1 MMCLRSINCSQSID
15 LCLNKSKKKKVAK
28 SKEVGYNNTKGVQDI
43 CKFMMR
49 DNFKIYYTDE
59 ENINE
64 PVR

>member
-1 MMCLRSINCSQSID
+1 MMCLQDIICSID
-15 LCLNKSKKKKVAK
+15 CSVSNKSKKKKVAK

-59 ENINE
+59 ETINE

>member
-1 MMCLRSINCSQSID
+1 MMCLQDIICSID
-15 LCLNKSKKKKVAK
+15 CSVSNKSKKKKVAK

-43 CKFMMR
+43 CKIMMR

-59 ENINE
+59 ETTNE